1 MAWRRYILEILGS
14 KCDAPHSLNSIK
26 QEIVELEPGDSINLS
41 VLRQGQVVELTEQ
54 IK

>member
-26 QEIVELEPGDSINLS
+26 QEILQVESGDSIYLK
-41 VLRQGQVVELTEQ
+41 V
-54 IK
+54 